1 MTMQRTA
8 ASRYEVLSSDRTEY
22 LDSARYAASLS
33 LPYLLAPSGH
43 SQGQKLPTPWQSMG
57 ARGCNVMASK
67 LMMALFPVNTSFFKL
82 QISDGEFVSNPQLN
96 AKIRS
101 EIDQSLAKMER
112 IINQSITGG
121 MDRVVLTQAV
131 RHSVATGN
139 GLLFDHKD
147 GLKFYPLD
155 RFVCQR
161 DGNGRPVELVTVEG
175 VSKELLP
182 AGTLD
187 KEPKNTNDVQS
198 DAAGPS
204 AIAEITLEEDEVLVY
219 TWAKVKDGQW
229 RWHQEVDGQKLKG
242 SEGQSPIDAPAWIP
256 VRFNIVDGEN
266 YGRGR
271 VEEFIGDLQSLEGLM
286 QSLVEGTAVACQI
299 RYLLNPGAITKPAEF
314 ASAKNGDI
322 MVGRPEDLVPVTL
335 GKQADFATA
344 YQMIQTL
351 TKSLSEA
358 FLILSVRQSERTTA
372 EEVRAV
378 QQEVM
383 EQLGGILGTLTTE
396 VVAPFLKR
404 RLSVLQRKGQ
414 LPKLPK
420 GLVLPTV
427 VAGLDG
433 VGRGQDREALLRVA
447 TTIQQIMGPEVF
459 AQKVSADEFLKRL
472 FAAEGIDP
480 LELIISAEAQAQA
493 KQAAIQQQT
502 QQSLVDQAGQFA
514 NAPLMDPQANPNVS
528 AALNLQPTN
537 APTQGA
543 PAPTALP
550 PGAQLPGA
558 QLPGAG

>member
-1 MTMQRTA
+1 MKTRTA
-8 ASRYEVLSSDRTEY
+8 ATRYETLSSDRTEY
-22 LDSARYAASLS
+22 LDSARYAAQLS

-43 SQGQKLPTPWQSMG
+43 SQGQRLPTPWQSMG

-82 QISDGEFVSNPQLN
+82 QISDGQFVANPELN

-101 EIDQSLAKMER
+101 EVDQSLAKMER

-131 RHSVATGN
+131 RHAVCTGN
-139 GLLFDHKD
+139 GLLFDGKE

-155 RFVCQR
+155 RFVCLR
-161 DGNGRPVELVTVEG
+161 DGNGSPVEIVTVEG
-175 VSKELLP
+175 ISEELIP
-182 AGTLD
+182 GYE
-187 KEPKNTNDVQS
+187 KMEEKKPNNVQS

-204 AIAEITLEEDEVLVY
+204 AIAEITLDEDEVLVY
-219 TWAKVKDGQW
+219 TWAKVEDGKW
-229 RWHQEVDGQKLKG
+229 RWHQEIDGQKLKG
-242 SEGQSPIDAPAWIP
+242 SEGMSPIDAPAWIP

-271 VEEFIGDLQSLEGLM
+271 VEEFIGDLQSLEGLT
-286 QSLVEGTAVACQI
+286 QSMVEGSAVAAKI
-299 RYLLNPGAITKPAEF
+299 LYLLSPGAITKPAEF
-314 ASAKNGDI
+314 AQAQNGDI
-322 MVGRPEDLVPVTL
+322 LVGRPEDLLPVVT

-344 YQMIQTL
+344 YQMIQAL

-447 TTIQQIMGPEVF
+447 TTIQQLMGPEIF

-472 FAAEGIDP
+472 FASEGIDP
-480 LELIISAEAQAQA
+480 LELLITAEDQA
-493 KQAAIQQQT
+493 KAKEAAIQLQT
-502 QQSLVDQAGQFA
+502 QQSLVDQAGQLA
-514 NAPLMDPQANPNVS
+514 ATPMMDPTKNPNAAEAIGAPPPNAPAQA
-528 AALNLQPTN
+528 A
-537 APTQGA
+537 G
-543 PAPTALP
+543 
-550 PGAQLPGA
+550 GAQA
-558 QLPGAG
+558 QQASPQGQ

>member
-1 MTMQRTA
+1 MKDSTA
-8 ASRYEVLSSDRTEY
+8 ANRYETLSSDRTEF
-22 LDSARYAASLS
+22 LDIAREATALS

-43 SQGQKLPTPWQSMG
+43 SSGSHLPTPWQSMG
-57 ARGCNVMASK
+57 ARGTNVMASK

-82 QISDGEFVSNPQLN
+82 QISDGEFVANPELN

-112 IINQSITGG
+112 IVNQSITGG

-131 RHSVATGN
+131 RHAVATGN
-139 GLLFDHKD
+139 GLLFDSKT

-155 RFVCQR
+155 RFVCLR
-161 DGNGRPVELVTVEG
+161 DGNGQPVEIVTVEAI
-175 VSKELLP
+175 SEELIP
-182 AGTLD
+182 GYD
-187 KEPKNTNDVQS
+187 KMEEKKPNGVQS
-198 DAAGPS
+198 DTAGPS
-204 AIAEITLEEDEVLVY
+204 AIAEITLDEDEVLVY
-219 TWAKVKDGQW
+219 TWAKIEDGKW
-229 RWHQEVDGQKLKG
+229 RWHQEVDGSKLKG
-242 SEGQSPIDAPAWIP
+242 SEGLCPIDSPAWIP

-271 VEEFIGDLQSLEGLM
+271 VEEFIGDLRSLEGLT
-286 QSLVEGTAVACQI
+286 QSMVEGSAVACQI
-299 RYLLNPGAITKPAEF
+299 RYLLNPGAITKPSEYAQ
-314 ASAKNGDI
+314 AKNGDI
-322 MVGRPEDLVPVTL
+322 LVGRPEDLVPVVL

-344 YQMIQTL
+344 YQMIQSL

-414 LPKLPK
+414 LPRLPK

-427 VAGLDG
+427 VAGLEG

-447 TTIQQIMGPEVF
+447 TTIQQIMGPEIF
-459 AQKVSADEFLKRL
+459 ATKVSADEFLKRL
-472 FAAEGIDP
+472 FASEGIDP
-480 LELIISAEAQAQA
+480 LELLITAEEQEKR
-493 KQAAIQQQT
+493 KQEALQQQT
-502 QQSLVDQAGQFA
+502 QQSLVDQAGQLA
-514 NAPLMDPQANPNVS
+514 GTPMMDPTKNPNIAEGLGIQPNANPQE
-528 AALNLQPTN
+528 AA
-537 APTQGA
+537 
-543 PAPTALP
+543 
-550 PGAQLPGA
+550 
-558 QLPGAG
+558 PGAGATPAGGPGGAVPTPN